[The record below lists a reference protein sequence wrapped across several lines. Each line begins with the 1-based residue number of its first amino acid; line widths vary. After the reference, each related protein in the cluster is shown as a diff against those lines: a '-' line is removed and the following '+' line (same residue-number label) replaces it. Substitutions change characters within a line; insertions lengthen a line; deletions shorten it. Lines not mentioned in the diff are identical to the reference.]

1 MNIRF
6 NELKTVTAEIREQL
20 DAAYH
25 RVMDSGWYVLGQ
37 EVESFEQEF
46 AAYCNSEH
54 CIGVANGLEALQ
66 LILKAHDIGPGDE
79 VLVPANTFIATW
91 LAVSH
96 VGAYPVPVEPDRNT
110 HNISAEGISDAITPK
125 TKAIIVV
132 HLYGQPVEMDEINR
146 IAEMHGISVFEDAC
160 QAQGAKYKD
169 KSAGSLGRAAAFSFY
184 PVKNLGAY
192 GDGGAITTSDSEL
205 AARLRLLRN
214 YGSPT
219 KYQHDQVGYNS
230 RLDEMQ
236 AAFLRVKLKQLDAHN
251 SVRKA
256 QANRYSE
263 LLVGIPQ
270 IRLPA
275 SSPETI
281 SVWHQYVIQ
290 VEKRDDLVQYL
301 DSKGIE
307 AMIHYPCSPHKT
319 GAYGDTHGHLK
330 LPVTEML
337 VDRILSL
344 PLGMHLSQMDVETVV
359 KEIKGFYIND

>member
-1 MNIRF
+1 MNILF
-6 NELKTVTAEIREQL
+6 NDLKTITAEIREQL

-25 RVMDSGWYVLGQ
+25 RVMDSGWYVLGK

-46 AAYCNSEH
+46 AEYCKSEH

-96 VGAYPVPVEPDRNT
+96 VGASPVPVEPDRET
-110 HNISAEGISDAITPK
+110 HNISAEGITGAITPK

-132 HLYGQPVEMDEINR
+132 HLYGQPVEMDEVNR
-146 IAEMHGISVFEDAC
+146 VAEIHGIPVFEDAC

-169 KSAGSLGRAAAFSFY
+169 KSAGSLGKAAAFSFY

-205 AARLRLLRN
+205 AAKLRLLRN
-214 YGSPT
+214 YGSPV
-219 KYQHDQVGYNS
+219 KYQHDQIGCNS

-236 AAFLRVKLKQLDAHN
+236 AAFLRVKLKQLDVHN
-251 SVRKA
+251 SARQA
-256 QANRYSE
+256 QACRYSE
-263 LLVGIPQ
+263 LLEGISQ
-270 IRLPA
+270 IELPV
-275 SSPETI
+275 SSPDTLP
-281 SVWHQYVIQ
+281 VWHQYVIQ
-290 VEKRDDLVQYL
+290 VERRDDLVRYL
-301 DSKGIE
+301 HKKGIE
-307 AMIHYPCSPHKT
+307 TMIHYPCSPHKT
-319 GAYGDTHGHLK
+319 GAYDGTHGHLM
-330 LPVTEML
+330 LPVTEKL
-337 VDRILSL
+337 VEKILSL
-344 PLGMHLSQMDVETVV
+344 PLGMHLSQMDVEAVV